1 MLNAYSHN
9 KIMTMDDQL
18 IIFEALE
25 LFFHAVKNK
34 IRFFDVNISF
44 PHT

>member
-9 KIMTMDDQL
+9 EIMTMDDQL

-25 LFFHAVKNK
+25 LFFLAMKNK

-44 PHT
+44 SDT